1 VQNFE
6 KISFPLAVK
15 KLAESVNF
23 VDPRLQGIQQTV
35 LIDEKLEPFFK
46 CLEDTLAY
54 YQFCLASQSG
64 KEATAYLNQ
73 RGITPPLIE
82 TFKLGYALQDGATTI
97 PYLIKRGH
105 LRSTI
110 ESLGIQ
116 ASNNPNYDRLAGRVI
131 FPILNSEGR
140 VVGFSGRILQDQA
153 GQAKYVNSSE
163 SPIFSKGKILYHYH
177 HIKLS
182 AQKAG
187 VVYVMEGFMDVIALH
202 KAAIP
207 NAVALMGTA
216 FTSTHAQLLKRLNV
230 EVRIALDQDKAGQ
243 EAMMKMIPSLNEAGM
258 NYRFVVGLYPEKDA
272 DEILISQGEKGL
284 VDHLNV
290 VMNKIDFS
298 LRYYQG
304 QLSLDSTENRVTLIK
319 RMVPLIASTPK
330 LEQLDYLRRLGGLT
344 GYTMQ
349 ELQAMVKRLN
359 EAKSSE
365 AIFKVYRP
373 EAEVVTRLKRA
384 EKALLF
390 NMLINQYAIDFY
402 TKNLDHFIDQVY
414 QKIAEFL
421 VSLARGSPPIIT
433 DLITLIATSELTNK
447 DQLIREITSVI
458 EDKNVPKADDIYLK
472 ELLETIQYE
481 RKKIILNHKI
491 TTSIAGK
498 SEPDKARIINQ
509 MKGQHHDDATK
520 EKQDEETEE
529 TSSEE
534 SGSSEE

>member
-1 VQNFE
+1 
-6 KISFPLAVK
+6 
-15 KLAESVNF
+15 
-23 VDPRLQGIQQTV
+23 
-35 LIDEKLEPFFK
+35 
-46 CLEDTLAY
+46 
-54 YQFCLASQSG
+54 
-64 KEATAYLNQ
+64 
-73 RGITPPLIE
+73 
-82 TFKLGYALQDGATTI
+82 
-97 PYLIKRGH
+97 
-105 LRSTI
+105 
-110 ESLGIQ
+110 
-116 ASNNPNYDRLAGRVI
+116 
-131 FPILNSEGR
+131 
-140 VVGFSGRILQDQA
+140 
-153 GQAKYVNSSE
+153 
-163 SPIFSKGKILYHYH
+163 
-177 HIKLS
+177 
-182 AQKAG
+182 
-187 VVYVMEGFMDVIALH
+187 
-202 KAAIP
+202 
-207 NAVALMGTA
+207 
-216 FTSTHAQLLKRLNV
+216 
-230 EVRIALDQDKAGQ
+230 
-243 EAMMKMIPSLNEAGM
+243 
-258 NYRFVVGLYPEKDA
+258 
-272 DEILISQGEKGL
+272 
-284 VDHLNV
+284 
-290 VMNKIDFS
+290 
-298 LRYYQG
+298 
-304 QLSLDSTENRVTLIK
+304 
-319 RMVPLIASTPK
+319 MVPLIASTPK

-534 SGSSEE
+534 SGSSDEKNA